1 MPLMSRFCPLVR
13 LKPMCFEAEA
23 RLLSTR
29 SQVGIGLRF
38 AVILV
43 MPLGAVEVVFIFFIF
58 FIFFFL
64 FIVPFDSHLPKI
76 WTKGWVPSLA

>member
-38 AVILV
+38 AMILV

-58 FIFFFL
+58 FFL
-64 FIVPFDSHLPKI
+64 FILFILTCKKWDK
-76 WTKGWVPSLA
+76 WWVPNLAL

>member
-38 AVILV
+38 AMILV
-43 MPLGAVEVVFIFFIF
+43 MPLGAVEVVFIF

-76 WTKGWVPSLA
+76 WTKWWVPSLA

>member
-38 AVILV
+38 AMILV

-58 FIFFFL
+58 FFL
-64 FIVPFDSHLPKI
+64 FILLIFSPAQIGQMVGPK
-76 WTKGWVPSLA
+76 